1 MIVSK
6 YQRSNAVIKKAVN
19 EWCEDPVSATVKY
32 GHISKWNTS
41 KVTDMKKLY
50 YEKSEFNDDI
60 SEWDVSSVAYMR
72 SMFSSAHSFI
82 WEYL

>member
-1 MIVSK
+1 
-6 YQRSNAVIKKAVN
+6 
-19 EWCEDPVSATVKY
+19 
-32 GHISKWNTS
+32 
-41 KVTDMKKLY
+41 MKKLY

-60 SEWDVSSVAYMR
+60 SKWDVSSVAYMR